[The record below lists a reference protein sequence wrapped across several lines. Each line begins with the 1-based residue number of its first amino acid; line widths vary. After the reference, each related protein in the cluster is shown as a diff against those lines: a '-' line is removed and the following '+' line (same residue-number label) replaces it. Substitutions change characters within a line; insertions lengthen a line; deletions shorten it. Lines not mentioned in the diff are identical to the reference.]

1 MFTFTANSRQTLNF
15 TSIERLVQANQGAL
29 LGLVAFAEQTGPRPQ
44 DFVLSVQGQVAGN
57 VNPVAVA
64 PVAPAA
70 NTFIVSPA
78 RVNPVA
84 LVSAPELAVADVNGD
99 AVPDLIVASGSGS
112 SPLITV
118 VDGTFLFSGVSNLP
132 AQAIIAQ
139 FFAYDPNF
147 LGGVFVAAADL
158 NGDGRA
164 EIITGAGA
172 GGGPHVKVFTINP
185 NAPAGSRV
193 QPFPGPLGSFFAY
206 DPNFGGGVRVA
217 AGNVTAAGPPD
228 IVTAA
233 GPGGGPHVK
242 VFDGATGATVR
253 SFFAYDPTFTGGVFV
268 AVSSSVGNS
277 DYDRDGFAD
286 ILTGPGFGG
295 GPHVKIFSGQ
305 NLAVL
310 TSFMAFG
317 QPGGGLFPSTFA
329 SGVGGV
335 SFFVDEADDGFAD
348 DVLVTTGRT
357 RGALALV
364 FRDKPVGQPLGP
376 TPDKTLV
383 NDPQFID
390 GLIPGLLTF

>member
-1 MFTFTANSRQTLNF
+1 
-15 TSIERLVQANQGAL
+15 
-29 LGLVAFAEQTGPRPQ
+29 
-44 DFVLSVQGQVAGN
+44 
-57 VNPVAVA
+57 
-64 PVAPAA
+64 
-70 NTFIVSPA
+70 
-78 RVNPVA
+78 
-84 LVSAPELAVADVNGD
+84 
-99 AVPDLIVASGSGS
+99 
-112 SPLITV
+112 
-118 VDGTFLFSGVSNLP
+118 
-132 AQAIIAQ
+132 
-139 FFAYDPNF
+139 
-147 LGGVFVAAADL
+147 
-158 NGDGRA
+158 
-164 EIITGAGA
+164 
-172 GGGPHVKVFTINP
+172 
-185 NAPAGSRV
+185 
-193 QPFPGPLGSFFAY
+193 
-206 DPNFGGGVRVA
+206 
-217 AGNVTAAGPPD
+217 
-228 IVTAA
+228 
-233 GPGGGPHVK
+233 VK